1 MRLKLKE
8 LVANP
13 FRNFDVD
20 PLDNDNIAELTKSI
34 KQDGFWGGVVVRKH
48 DGEYQIACGHHRV
61 AAAIKLGMDTED
73 LFVLPSQH
81 SDAQTMV
88 RIYARENATQRGNTS
103 TAATGTV
110 AAAIQCIAHDVLSGT
125 SGKFTGRSAE
135 TVRGQIESEK
145 GLGRDVVLEFIGDV
159 PNVTENTVRQ
169 QMASLKAS
177 GDYAKIIA
185 KVRKQIN
192 AEGNEKAKE
201 SARKAEESAA
211 KTEVTFDFKGVAKHL
226 KNDNQLRTFRDI
238 VTGEGIAPYLPVS
251 QQAALAKELVAMCSK
266 KPGDGK
272 PELSSRFI
280 QETVVN
286 MVLRVKRTQK
296 KMSAEEKQNLERAN
310 KTAKAKRFMHEFSR
324 NVKSMITAGVKLHE
338 LEKGWPK
345 DFPFTITGE
354 FRSALRSATIVIT
367 TLNKRFPND

>member
-1 MRLKLKE
+1 
-8 LVANP
+8 
-13 FRNFDVD
+13 
-20 PLDNDNIAELTKSI
+20 
-34 KQDGFWGGVVVRKH
+34 
-48 DGEYQIACGHHRV
+48 
-61 AAAIKLGMDTED
+61 
-73 LFVLPSQH
+73 
-81 SDAQTMV
+81 
-88 RIYARENATQRGNTS
+88 
-103 TAATGTV
+103 
-110 AAAIQCIAHDVLSGT
+110 
-125 SGKFTGRSAE
+125 
-135 TVRGQIESEK
+135 
-145 GLGRDVVLEFIGDV
+145 
-159 PNVTENTVRQ
+159 
-169 QMASLKAS
+169 MASLKAS